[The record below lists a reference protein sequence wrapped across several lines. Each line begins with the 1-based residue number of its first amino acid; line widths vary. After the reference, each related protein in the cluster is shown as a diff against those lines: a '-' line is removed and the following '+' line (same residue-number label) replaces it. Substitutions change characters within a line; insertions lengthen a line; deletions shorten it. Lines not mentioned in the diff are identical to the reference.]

1 MADIEETV
9 SMNGSL
15 ADDIDGEQSVDAVTD
30 GSSSPDAAPVVE
42 ASFDDDRNEEGP
54 SHASVVPSFLS
65 ELALAIRSAAA
76 RERERIATV
85 VADDAARHR
94 EKARELAAGEAMAFQ
109 QLAEEDVTEIEAWAD
124 REVERIRE
132 DAAKRIADRRSDLD
146 VALQQ
151 QETILEAEIDEID
164 SAVGAYSTSLDTFF
178 EDLDEATDLSDIA
191 GRAGSV
197 PNPPNLE
204 DVRTLARASAMARIA
219 EEAAARDDGLD
230 TEASADEQR
239 DDDGTSEPTADG
251 DAGSG
256 VGDWIAATDTVGA
269 VDATD
274 GEAAPPLTSEASVE
288 PAASGSAVDTEG
300 SGTDILA
307 GDADESMAEGEYPQG
322 RTGWERE
329 DDAPDAIARPAPGAG
344 WEPASPDLPGTSQ
357 TAMSG
362 DPVGSVGSARTGW
375 EREDSSENEAAHP
388 VGVMDPSAS
397 SQPERSSED
406 LVGVRPYGHPNAAV
420 RLIRSVA
427 PWTAPTRSEE
437 VSHTRRD

>member
-15 ADDIDGEQSVDAVTD
+15 ANDIDGEQSVDAVTD
-30 GSSSPDAAPVVE
+30 GSSSPDAAPAVE
-42 ASFDDDRNEEGP
+42 ASFDDRNEEGQ

-85 VADDAARHR
+85 IADDAARHR

-132 DAAKRIADRRSDLD
+132 DAARRIADRRSDLD

-151 QETILEAEIDEID
+151 QETILEAEIVEID

-197 PNPPNLE
+197 PTPPNLE

-219 EEAAARDDGLD
+219 EEAAARDDGPD

-239 DDDGTSEPTADG
+239 DGDGTSEPTADG
-251 DAGSG
+251 DTAG
-256 VGDWIAATDTVGA
+256 VGDWTA
-269 VDATD
+269 D
-274 GEAAPPLTSEASVE
+274 GEAAPSLASQASVE
-288 PAASGSAVDTEG
+288 PAASASAVDTEG
-300 SGTDILA
+300 SGIDTQA
-307 GDADESMAEGEYPQG
+307 GDADASTAKSEDPQG

-344 WEPASPDLPGTSQ
+344 WEPETPDLPGTSE
-357 TAMSG
+357 TATSG
-362 DPVGSVGSARTGW
+362 GAGSARTGW
-375 EREDSSENEAAHP
+375 EREDSTANEAAHP
-388 VGVMDPSAS
+388 VGVMDPSAR
-397 SQPERSSED
+397 SQTERSPED
-406 LVGVRPYGHPNAAV
+406 LVGVQPYGHPNAAV

-437 VSHTRRD
+437 VSHPRRD